1 MVFLTP
7 LAGLVAILVLVPLA
21 AYGLLER
28 RARRVSRNL
37 RLTPPALRTRLGV
50 PVAITAVAAL
60 LGVAAAQPV
69 VSGTRTRVGRDDA
82 EVYFLFDTSRSM
94 LAKRS
99 FDAPDRLARAKE
111 LAQRLRQSIGDVPV
125 GIASLTDRVL
135 PHLFPTLDSQVFVTT
150 LRDAVGIEQP
160 PPEGTEDLATDY
172 TALASIATNNYFRP
186 QVSKRLLVVFSDGE
200 SRSFDE
206 LILGQTFRRHQVHV
220 LFVQLWNAR
229 EKIYLRKNAPDPG
242 YAPDPESQVSAQ
254 RVAAGGSG
262 KVVGEDVA
270 SLVSLTKAFLG
281 TGPETKVREQR
292 TRVSLGPFVALAAL
306 LPLSFVLLRRNL

>member
-94 LAKRS
+94 LA
-99 FDAPDRLARAKE
+99 P
-111 LAQRLRQSIGDVPV
+111 
-125 GIASLTDRVL
+125 
-135 PHLFPTLDSQVFVTT
+135 
-150 LRDAVGIEQP
+150 
-160 PPEGTEDLATDY
+160 
-172 TALASIATNNYFRP
+172 
-186 QVSKRLLVVFSDGE
+186 
-200 SRSFDE
+200 
-206 LILGQTFRRHQVHV
+206 
-220 LFVQLWNAR
+220 
-229 EKIYLRKNAPDPG
+229 
-242 YAPDPESQVSAQ
+242 
-254 RVAAGGSG
+254 
-262 KVVGEDVA
+262 
-270 SLVSLTKAFLG
+270 
-281 TGPETKVREQR
+281 
-292 TRVSLGPFVALAAL
+292 
-306 LPLSFVLLRRNL
+306 